1 MNKEELHEA
10 RSEERERENEEG
22 MKKGKKERR
31 EEMKKGKEERVMGG
45 KGWCQL
51 LEKVFWSLQE
61 SGRDQ

>member
-1 MNKEELHEA
+1 
-10 RSEERERENEEG
+10 

-51 LEKVFWSLQE
+51 LQE
-61 SGRDQ
+61 SIESECDVTENEESEGMRKQINLHF

>member
-1 MNKEELHEA
+1 
-10 RSEERERENEEG
+10 